1 MPEFDADRFA
11 EAKYVDYLT
20 DLQQAY
26 KNAFDRMNDRFD
38 SKLVHTIDQEVLSE
52 SEPFY
57 EGAGRFRLELPDEPA
72 DRVTGVVVSEG
83 KLNGVLT
90 TYAETVEREIAR
102 RFGFDPDEG
111 SATAAE

>member
-20 DLQQAY
+20 DLQTAY
-26 KNAFDRMNDRFD
+26 KNAFDRMNDRYD
-38 SKLVHTIDQEVLSE
+38 SKLVHAIDQEVLNE

-57 EGAGRFRLELPDEPA
+57 EGDGRFRLEVPEDPHG
-72 DRVTGVVVSEG
+72 RVTSVVVGEE
-83 KLNGVLT
+83 KFAGVLAA
-90 TYAETVEREIAR
+90 YRETVEREIAR
-102 RFGFDPDEG
+102 QFGFDPDEG